1 MAVLTS
7 LVAIMTVMTRSPT
20 IILSRADACAAFFA
34 PTAERA
40 PMRLPT
46 RLDAAT
52 PIPKGSVLRNYGDM
66 IQKYNHSQSNVY
78 VLWSVVM
85 ITDCAASGSEPK
97 RPAAS
102 ATISKAAL
110 EFA

>member
-1 MAVLTS
+1 MCSILCSNGRTGTYE
-7 LVAIMTVMTRSPT
+7 VAHT
-20 IILSRADACAAFFA
+20 IGRRNSDTKRQCV
-34 PTAERA
+34 E
-40 PMRLPT
+40 
-46 RLDAAT
+46 
-52 PIPKGSVLRNYGDM
+52 NYGDM
-66 IQKYNHSQSNVY
+66 IQNYNHSQSNVY